1 MVQVSVIIPA
11 FNAGRYLTATLRA
24 LSLQTVSDFEVI
36 VVDDG
41 SVDDTVQV
49 ASQFPDRRVRVYSR
63 SNVGQ
68 SAASNF
74 GCSVATGQY
83 VKFVD
88 ADDLLNPQH
97 LQLQLASLQSHPRH
111 VACCSWGYFREST
124 TRFCIRS
131 EIANADYSDPLDWIV
146 DSLSCDEG
154 MMGAWRWL
162 IPRAVWDACGGWN
175 EELSLN
181 NDFDLSIRVLLAS
194 SGVRFSAGA
203 VYYYRK
209 GVSGSLSGSVSRRS
223 QESAYLTTL
232 LGTRSLLQR
241 EDSPRIR
248 RLCADRFQQWVFR
261 FFPEF
266 PDLVLQAEQQIQDLG
281 GSRLQMQGGRLLRF
295 LLPAIGWR
303 NVRRLQVLA
312 QRLGWQKVQR
322 WKQQR
327 RLRQIP

>member
-11 FNAGRYLTATLRA
+11 FNAGRYLEATLRS
-24 LSLQTVSDFEVI
+24 LSLQTMSDFEVI

-41 SVDDTVQV
+41 SADDTLRV
-49 ASQFPDRRVRVYSR
+49 ASQFPDQRVRVYSR
-63 SNVGQ
+63 SNSGQ

-74 GCSVATGQY
+74 GCSKATGQY
-83 VKFVD
+83 LKFVD

-97 LQLQLASLQSHPRH
+97 LQVQLESLQSYPRH
-111 VACCSWGYFREST
+111 VACCSWGYFRESVS
-124 TRFCIRS
+124 RFSIRT
-131 EIANADYSDPLDWIV
+131 EVANMDYNEPLDWIV
-146 DSLSCDEG
+146 DSLTCDEG

-162 IPRAVWDACGGWN
+162 IPRSVWDASGGWN
-175 EELSLN
+175 EQLTLN

-209 GVSGSLSGSVSRRS
+209 GVSGALSGSVSRRS

-241 EDSPRIR
+241 EDSPRIAQ
-248 RLCADRFQQWVFR
+248 LCADRFQQWMFR

-266 PDLVLQAEQQIQDLG
+266 PDLVLQAEQQIQQLG
-281 GSRLQMQGGRLLRF
+281 GSRLQLQGGRLLHL

-312 QRLGWQKVQR
+312 QRLGWHRVQH